1 MLMQTSAQVAMT
13 RDRFTCCVL
22 CERSEETKITGALST
37 KAGLTAHQNCLL
49 FASGLACT
57 SDKPEF
63 DDLFGF
69 PVEEV
74 KKEVKRGRKLS
85 CFRCKKRGAVSGCDV
100 KRCQKSFHFPCAVED
115 EAEIIEN
122 SGKEEFRLFC
132 FKHSHTNSVN
142 EFTKSQSPNN
152 SKKARRSQHAPSSYK
167 RKSNGESS
175 AGQRSPSVSSSSTS
189 LAKSTS
195 SKRRLS
201 YSERSETKK
210 KKAKRL
216 HSDSSSNSDPGA
228 LIPPIESDLDEST
241 PPLSEEKTL
250 RFARG
255 PSNSRDS
262 EIPIGDR
269 VEEVVTSDVKN
280 HDVSIHS
287 DAESESLLPLVFS
300 HGQLQ
305 PNQEVICLEKEV
317 QTIKRELDFSP
328 APSPTH
334 SLEKLADEPV
344 PEAPPSQ
351 WEFSPIPASSRC
363 TSSSIELA
371 VCEPTCVTYISS
383 SYSSPVPASDPPVSP
398 LEELPSDPNPPQAPP
413 SDPDPINSAGF
424 WRKCNVARCTQ
435 ALFSE
440 FIKEMN
446 EICRRIQSDQ
456 ASQEDYD
463 NALSVMKASGRLK
476 AFVDKQQEELQ
487 RKQAEL
493 QEAAAAMKDVVSGA
507 SVLMG

>member
-1 MLMQTSAQVAMT
+1 MLRKTSAQVAMT
-13 RDRFTCCVL
+13 RDRFACCVL

-37 KAGLTAHQNCLL
+37 KDGLTAHQNCLL

-57 SDKPEF
+57 TDKPEF

-69 PVEEV
+69 SVEEV
-74 KKEVKRGRKLS
+74 KKEVKRGRKLT
-85 CFRCKKRGAVSGCDV
+85 CFRCRKRGAVSGCDV

-115 EAEIIEN
+115 KAEIIEN
-122 SGKEEFRLFC
+122 FGKEEFRLFC
-132 FKHSHTNSVN
+132 LKHSQTNSVN

-152 SKKARRSQHAPSSYK
+152 SKKARRPQHAPSYK

-189 LAKSTS
+189 RTKSS
-195 SKRRLS
+195 SFKRRLS
-201 YSERSETKK
+201 FNERSEKKK

-228 LIPPIESDLDEST
+228 LIPPIDSDFDEST
-241 PPLSEEKTL
+241 PPLSLEKTL
-250 RFARG
+250 RFAG
-255 PSNSRDS
+255 HPSKSGDS
-262 EIPIGDR
+262 EVPIGDR
-269 VEEVVTSDVKN
+269 VEVVTSDVKN
-280 HDVSIHS
+280 HDLSIHS

-300 HGQLQ
+300 HGQLR
-305 PNQEVICLEKEV
+305 PNQGVICLEKEV

-351 WEFSPIPASSRC
+351 GQFSPIPASSRA
-363 TSSSIELA
+363 SSSIELA

-383 SYSSPVPASDPPVSP
+383 SCSSPAPASDPPLSP

-413 SDPDPINSAGF
+413 SDPDPALINSAGF
-424 WRKCNVARCTQ
+424 WRKCNMARCTQ

-476 AFVDKQQEELQ
+476 VFVDKQHEELQ

-493 QEAAAAMKDVVSGA
+493 QVAAAAMKDVVSGV

>member
-1 MLMQTSAQVAMT
+1 MT
-13 RDRFTCCVL
+13 RDRFACCVL

-37 KAGLTAHQNCLL
+37 KDGLTAHQNCLL

-57 SDKPEF
+57 TDKPEF

-69 PVEEV
+69 SVEEV
-74 KKEVKRGRKLS
+74 KKEVKRGRKLT
-85 CFRCKKRGAVSGCDV
+85 CFRCRKRGAVSGCDV

-115 EAEIIEN
+115 KAEIIEN
-122 SGKEEFRLFC
+122 FGKEEFRLFC
-132 FKHSHTNSVN
+132 LKHSQTI
-142 EFTKSQSPNN
+142 
-152 SKKARRSQHAPSSYK
+152 
-167 RKSNGESS
+167 
-175 AGQRSPSVSSSSTS
+175 SSSSTS
-189 LAKSTS
+189 RTKSS
-195 SKRRLS
+195 SFKRRLS
-201 YSERSETKK
+201 FNERSEKKK

-228 LIPPIESDLDEST
+228 LIPPIDSDFDEST
-241 PPLSEEKTL
+241 PPLSLEKTL
-250 RFARG
+250 RFAG
-255 PSNSRDS
+255 HPSNSGDS
-262 EIPIGDR
+262 EVPIGDR
-269 VEEVVTSDVKN
+269 VEVVTSDVKN
-280 HDVSIHS
+280 HDLSIHS

-300 HGQLQ
+300 HGQLR
-305 PNQEVICLEKEV
+305 PNQGVICLEKEV

-351 WEFSPIPASSRC
+351 EQFSPIPASSRA
-363 TSSSIELA
+363 SSSIELA

-383 SYSSPVPASDPPVSP
+383 SCSSPAPASDPPLSP

-413 SDPDPINSAGF
+413 SDPDPALINSAGF
-424 WRKCNVARCTQ
+424 WRKCNMARCTQ

-476 AFVDKQQEELQ
+476 VFVDKQHEELQ

-493 QEAAAAMKDVVSGA
+493 QVAAAAMKDVVSGV

>member
-1 MLMQTSAQVAMT
+1 MT
-13 RDRFTCCVL
+13 RDRFACCVL

-37 KAGLTAHQNCLL
+37 KGGLTAHQNCLL

-57 SDKPEF
+57 TDKPEF

-69 PVEEV
+69 SVEEV
-74 KKEVKRGRKLS
+74 KKEVKRGRKLK
-85 CFRCKKRGAVSGCDV
+85 CFHCKKKGAVSGSYC
-100 KRCQKSFHFPCAVED
+100 
-115 EAEIIEN
+115 N
-122 SGKEEFRLFC
+122 
-132 FKHSHTNSVN
+132 
-142 EFTKSQSPNN
+142 
-152 SKKARRSQHAPSSYK
+152 QHAPSSYK

-189 LAKSTS
+189 RTKSS
-195 SKRRLS
+195 SFKRRLS
-201 YSERSETKK
+201 FNERSEKKK

-216 HSDSSSNSDPGA
+216 QSDSSPVSDPGA
-228 LIPPIESDLDEST
+228 LIPPIDSDLEST
-241 PPLSEEKTL
+241 PPLSQEKTL
-250 RFARG
+250 RFAG
-255 PSNSRDS
+255 LLSTSGNSV
-262 EIPIGDR
+262 IPVGDR

-280 HDVSIHS
+280 HDLSIHS

-305 PNQEVICLEKEV
+305 PNQGVICIEKEV

-328 APSPTH
+328 APSPTQ

-351 WEFSPIPASSRC
+351 GQFSPIPASSR

-383 SYSSPVPASDPPVSP
+383 SGSSPVPASDPPLSP
-398 LEELPSDPNPPQAPP
+398 LELPSDPNPPQAPP
-413 SDPDPINSAGF
+413 SDPDLALINSAGF
-424 WRKCNVARCTQ
+424 WRKCNMARCTQ

-476 AFVDKQQEELQ
+476 AFVDKQHEELQ

-493 QEAAAAMKDVVSGA
+493 QVAAAAMKDVVSGV